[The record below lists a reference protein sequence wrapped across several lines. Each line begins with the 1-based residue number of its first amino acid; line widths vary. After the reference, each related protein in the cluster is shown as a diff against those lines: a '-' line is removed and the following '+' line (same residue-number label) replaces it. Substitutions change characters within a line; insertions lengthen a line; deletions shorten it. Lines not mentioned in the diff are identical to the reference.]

1 MCIIIHIRRCIIM
14 RTNIIIDDEL
24 IKEALKIT
32 GIKTKKEIV
41 NIALKELIENHKRKN
56 LMDLKGKIQFD
67 ENYDYKKMRENHD
80 IS

>member
-1 MCIIIHIRRCIIM
+1 M

-80 IS
+80 ISWYISFDSFF

>member
-1 MCIIIHIRRCIIM
+1 M

>member
-1 MCIIIHIRRCIIM
+1 MQ
-14 RTNIIIDDEL
+14 TNIVIDDKL
-24 IKEALKIT
+24 IEEAMKIT

-67 ENYDYKKMRENHD
+67 E
-80 IS
+80 IGQSL

>member
-67 ENYDYKKMRENHD
+67 E
-80 IS
+80 IGQSL

>member
-1 MCIIIHIRRCIIM
+1 MCIIIHIWRCIIM

>member
-1 MCIIIHIRRCIIM
+1 M

-67 ENYDYKKMRENHD
+67 E
-80 IS
+80 IGQSL

>member
-1 MCIIIHIRRCIIM
+1 MCIIIHIWRCIII
-14 RTNIIIDDEL
+14 RTNIVIDDEL

-67 ENYDYKKMRENHD
+67 ENYDYKKMREDHD